1 MSRMP
6 KKPRKPRNPSAAP
19 PAPHVADTL
28 APMPLYVIDE
38 ELERFEADFLDAG
51 GDISEAL
58 LDQYA
63 ELLEM
68 KADKIG
74 RYLAVIDRMEA
85 TASAARERAN
95 RLALHASRFSKSADR
110 LRDRIRDKM
119 LARGEK
125 RHETPLGTVRVQRN
139 STRPVELLVSED
151 ELPER
156 FTRTE
161 TSPMMQDLADA
172 LKAGDDEALALAR
185 FGEAG
190 FHLRIS

>member
-1 MSRMP
+1 MP
-6 KKPRKPRNPSAAP
+6 KPRKPRNPAAAL
-19 PAPHVADTL
+19 PAPHVAGTL
-28 APMPLYVIDE
+28 APMPLYAIDE

-51 GDISEAL
+51 GEVTEAMEA
-58 LDQYA
+58 QYA
-63 ELLEM
+63 DLLEM
-68 KADKIG
+68 KAGKIG
-74 RYLAVIDRMEA
+74 RYLAVIDQMEA
-85 TASAARERAN
+85 TASAAKERAD
-95 RLALHASRFSKSADR
+95 RLALHASRFSKSAQR

-161 TSPMMQDLADA
+161 TSPRMQDLADA

-185 FGEAG
+185 FGPAG
-190 FHLRIS
+190 YHLRIS